1 MTTPNQPSALVR
13 VLMRRDGLTYEE
25 ASELVN
31 EARERV
37 LDGEDPEEILHYDF
51 GLEPDYVYDLL

>member
-1 MTTPNQPSALVR
+1 MTTPNQPSAL
-13 VLMRRDGLTYEE
+13 
-25 ASELVN
+25 
-31 EARERV
+31 ARERV